1 MNLIITHQIKLVE
14 DVGQFG
20 GLVEDDGGES
30 KIRGSCGS
38 EIACKA
44 VSSGPQEGAIG
55 RAKVCGS

>member
-20 GLVEDDGGES
+20 GLVEDDGG
-30 KIRGSCGS
+30 KLRIRGSCGS

-44 VSSGPQEGAIG
+44 VNSGIQEGSIG
-55 RAKVCGS
+55 RDSR